1 MEYELPEDKIPVFNS
16 NFEKANELANG
27 LLLIKDQGNSKLGF
41 WNKRKAKKAIKHYS
55 ECLTMIPNH
64 WQTNWL
70 IAKVYQAISENKK
83 ALEHFEIA
91 TRIEKTNP
99 DLPREASISAMD
111 LGNLKLGVKYSLE
124 AISRQ
129 PNDAGLYCNHALNL
143 MVLGNDTEAKSFIEN
158 AIKMEPNDEI
168 NKNVYKLINAVA
180 SGKRKRPKYNKL
192 N

>member
-1 MEYELPEDKIPVFNS
+1 
-16 NFEKANELANG
+16 
-27 LLLIKDQGNSKLGF
+27 
-41 WNKRKAKKAIKHYS
+41 KHYS

-70 IAKVYQAISENKK
+70 IAKVYKAISENKK